1 MRDKEYIPNR
11 GDIIWIDF
19 DPSKGKKMGKIRPSI
34 VLSAKAY
41 NVQKG
46 LLICCPITSSMR
58 GGAEEYEI
66 SGLDKKSA
74 VVCSIVQTLSWKHRN
89 VSLIK
94 KTDEKT
100 LKNVLIRLLP
110 LIGAT
115 EILDIG

>member
-1 MRDKEYIPNR
+1 MTKEYIPNR

-19 DPSKGKKMGKIRPSI
+19 DPQKGKEIGKIRPAL
-34 VLSAKAY
+34 VLSSKAY

-66 SGLDKKSA
+66 NGLDKKSA
-74 VVCSIVQTLSWKHRN
+74 VVCSIVQTLSWKHRS

-94 KTDEKT
+94 KSDKKT
-100 LKNVLIRLLP
+100 LKNVLVRLLP

-115 EILDIG
+115 EILELE